1 MGDSYS
7 SPTEEIQTMRRLSNL
22 IILLFC
28 IGSAFAADIRIEK
41 VIDVGPADPVP
52 MLGPLAWSPDG
63 GSLAYFSRGVLMV
76 TDTLGKSRDIL
87 VMKRS
92 PRYFAW
98 IDNARIAVHQRS
110 RYPMD
115 SLVSELIVVATET
128 GTFEQIDLY
137 NKPFYVLWAKQEHYF
152 DGPFLSAERNA
163 YYKVVDRQPSK
174 GIVETRLVPLD
185 SDKSPRDCFRI
196 EWSKSAISKVSLDDE
211 TRIRLAP
218 NVTGIIPSKPTVL
231 SHDGEFLQN
240 GGMVLKLIDTTIV
253 LLDAMLTSMF
263 PGSTGCGVLYTSFH
277 PMAPISAFNVS
288 CDYTDEVGRETVQE
302 HVGVY
307 DCAANVLYLMDNL
320 LGALSCEAPAFGPT
334 GHLALIADGR
344 LFILELGGI

>member
-1 MGDSYS
+1 MGGSYS
-7 SPTEEIQTMRRLSNL
+7 SPTGEIQTMRRLSIF
-22 IILLFC
+22 IIPLFC
-28 IGSAFAADIRIEK
+28 IWSAFAADIWIEK

-76 TDTLGKSRDIL
+76 TDTLGKSREVV
-87 VMKRS
+87 VMRRS

-98 IDNARIAVHQRS
+98 IDNMRIAVHQRS

-115 SLVSELIVVATET
+115 SLVSELLVVATET
-128 GTFEQIDLY
+128 GTFEQIDRF
-137 NKPFYVLWAKQEHYF
+137 NNPFYVLWTKQEHYF
-152 DGPFLSAERNA
+152 DGPFLSAEGSA

-185 SDKSPRDCFRI
+185 SDKI
-196 EWSKSAISKVSLDDE
+196 EWSKSAISKVSLDDA

-231 SHDGEFLQN
+231 SHDGVFLQN

-253 LLDAMLTSMF
+253 LLDTILTSMF
-263 PGSTGCGVLYTSFH
+263 PGSIGCGVLYTTFH
-277 PMAPISAFNVS
+277 PKAPISAFNVS
-288 CDYTDEVGRETVQE
+288 CDYTD
-302 HVGVY
+302 
-307 DCAANVLYLMDNL
+307 
-320 LGALSCEAPAFGPT
+320 
-334 GHLALIADGR
+334 
-344 LFILELGGI
+344 